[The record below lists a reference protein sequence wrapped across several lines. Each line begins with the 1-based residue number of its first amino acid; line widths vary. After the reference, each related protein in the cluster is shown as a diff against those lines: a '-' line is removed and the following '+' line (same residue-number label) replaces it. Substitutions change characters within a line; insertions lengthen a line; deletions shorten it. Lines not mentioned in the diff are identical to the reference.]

1 MNYQFYF
8 FLFSRRH
15 CLLFLLFL
23 WSTFSV
29 CANTVEINVTK
40 QLTYKEGLS
49 HFGVTSLELDKNG
62 LLWVG
67 TFKGLN
73 IYDGYEFKSHYF
85 QDTPALLSNRIT
97 SLHKDKHDN
106 ILIGTE
112 KGLSIYRERLDR
124 FDSLFMTESI
134 IRKNEVASITDIVE
148 TKKYIVCNT
157 SKGWLIILDKD
168 DYSIIDKQFPLPQYN
183 NNFKA
188 FHISEFVNNQLL
200 IASNRGLLVYDIDR
214 KTFRN
219 NSYEHFNYCVDV
231 AFDGHKTV
239 YALSYTDV
247 FIYQYD
253 SATNRLNYVTTMLK
267 DEYFSQLK
275 IGLNGELWLLKNN
288 NTIALI
294 TEPNY
299 YKNIKQNIVYYHFM
313 NDFTRLSSITLS
325 KFGGWAGSFNQ
336 GVFQIKTEKPF
347 FQYTGLKE
355 KYKENKSSQVINIV
369 PYSTDKVYVTLNVND
384 NKLFDLSDLS
394 IKNIKHPK
402 VNNQLISKVL
412 VGRNKS
418 IWGGS
423 RRKGIFRK
431 KDINANWEQLK
442 IKNNPDF
449 LEEGAQTIIE
459 DGNGDIWLAGLNAL
473 YKFCLDDNGEIK
485 KVDQLNQLDNL
496 EYDANVG
503 INVMYYD
510 EVENCIWIGT
520 NGNGLYKVV
529 LNENHTLSQQDCKKI
544 KMSDSC
550 PLEGS
555 IITCIKR
562 LPNKELW
569 VGVLEGGISKMEKN
583 GDAYCFE
590 TFTEKDG
597 LDDNDVMTFEFD
609 VFNRLWIATNKGIN
623 QFDPATKTF
632 VNYTTSDGIVPASF
646 EVVSTKLQNGLM
658 VFGGNNGLCYFD
670 PNQISSKIDNP
681 TLLFGELKIHNKKID
696 VEDKEGA
703 VLTKVLNETS
713 EITLENDQNSLSF
726 ELISLHYENANTYG
740 LRYRL
745 LPREKNWNTSTSN
758 NKIASYNL
766 LPAGEYTFEVQASNS
781 KNEWTESRTI
791 KINILEAWWKTFWA
805 KLFYLFLFLVVII
818 IVMTVIIRIKS
829 LSYKLKLEH
838 LEKNKLKDLDAA
850 RLKLF
855 MNISHEFRT
864 PLTLINGPITLL
876 KNMFENNQD
885 AFEHID
891 LVQRQSK
898 KMLQLVDQVHEIRK
912 ADQNLLKLK
921 KKHFDFTHL
930 ITDVKKDFDQLAE
943 KSNKILKL
951 VGTDHQL
958 MVDADE
964 SKLEIVI
971 NNLLNNAFKFTGEKD
986 EITITYD
993 YKGESLIFSVEDT
1006 GRGISEE
1013 NQKNIFKRFYQSD
1026 NKDIYT
1032 AGSGIGLELSKMII
1046 DLHGG
1051 TVAVESEMG
1060 KGTKFTIELPVDVKV
1075 KEELSDIKVE
1085 ESIKEESH
1093 DQRQRTLT
1101 EMVDISFLTK
1111 DSNSKNSLIYY
1122 VEDNVDLRNFVSN
1135 ILSQH
1140 YKVKTFDH
1148 GKACVDALEKEWP
1161 DLILSDIL
1169 MPVMNGLE
1177 LCEIVKGNVKT
1188 SHLPIVLLTSKSSSD
1203 EKIEGMNVGADAYLT
1218 KPFEI
1223 KQVVAT
1229 IENILK
1235 SRKVLQDRFQMEVPL
1250 PIEKKALSDSDK
1262 KFLEDFTNLLNENLS
1277 NENIDLQEF
1286 SKELYMSRSQFFR
1299 KIKSITNSTP
1309 NDIIRTFKL
1318 KKAAELLLIKENTVN
1333 DVVIMTGFKNR
1344 THFSKLFK
1352 DHFGVSPG
1360 KYASET
1366 NEKINKNSP
1375 S

>member
-8 FLFSRRH
+8 FNTSGRFYLIFLFCFINS
-15 CLLFLLFL
+15 FFAQ
-23 WSTFSV
+23 
-29 CANTVEINVTK
+29 ANNVEINITK

-73 IYDGYEFKSHYF
+73 IYDGYEFKSYYY

-97 SLHKDKHDN
+97 TLYKDHQNN
-106 ILIGTE
+106 ILVGTE
-112 KGLSIYRERLDR
+112 KGLSIYREHLDK
-124 FDSLFMTESI
+124 FDSLFLTENVI
-134 IRKNEVASITDIVE
+134 KRREATSITDIVE
-148 TKKYIVCNT
+148 TSDYIVCNT
-157 SKGWLIILDKD
+157 SNGWLIVMDKEN
-168 DYSIIDKQFPLPQYN
+168 YKVIDQLFTLPQYS

-188 FHISEFVNNQLL
+188 FHISNFVDNQLL
-200 IASNRGLLVYDIDR
+200 IASNRGLLTYDIDK

-231 AFDGHKTV
+231 TFDGHKTI

-247 FIYQYD
+247 YIYHYD
-253 SATNRLNYVTTMLK
+253 KQSNTIKYVTTILE
-267 DEYFSQLK
+267 DEYYSEVE

-299 YKNIKQNIVYYHFM
+299 YKNIHQNIIYYNFM
-313 NDFTRLSSITLS
+313 DDFTRLSSIKLS
-325 KFGGWAGSFNQ
+325 KYGGWLGSFNQ
-336 GVFQIKTEKPF
+336 GVFRVKTDKPF

-369 PYSTDKVYVTLNVND
+369 PYATNKVYVTLNAND
-384 NKLFDLSDLS
+384 NKLFDLNDLS

-402 VNNQLISKVL
+402 INNQLISKVL
-412 VGRNKS
+412 VDSHNS

-431 KDINANWEQLK
+431 KNINANWEQLQ

-449 LEEGAQTIIE
+449 IFEGAQTIIE
-459 DGNGDIWLAGLNAL
+459 DGHGDIWLAGLNAL
-473 YKFCLDDNGEIK
+473 YKFCLDNKGEIK

-496 EYDANVG
+496 EYDTNLG

-510 EVENCIWIGT
+510 ELEDCIWIGT
-520 NGNGLYKVV
+520 NGNGLYQV
-529 LNENHTLSQQDCKKI
+529 LLNDNHTLTAQDCRKV
-544 KMSDSC
+544 KMSASC
-550 PLEGS
+550 PLQGS

-562 LPNKELW
+562 LPNQELW
-569 VGVLEGGISKMEKN
+569 VGVLEGGISKVSKD

-590 TFTEKDG
+590 TYTEKDG

-623 QFDPATKTF
+623 QFDPTTKTF

-670 PNQISSKIDNP
+670 PNQISTKIDDP
-681 TLLFGELKIHNKKID
+681 ALLFGELRIHNKKIE
-696 VEDKEGA
+696 VEEKEGA

-713 EITLENDQNSLSF
+713 KITLDHDQNSLSF

-745 LPREKNWNTSTSN
+745 LPKEENWNTITSN

-781 KNEWTESRTI
+781 KNEWSESRTI
-791 KINILEAWWKTFWA
+791 KIQILEAWWKTLWA
-805 KLFYLFLFLVVII
+805 KVIYLCLFLIGII
-818 IVMTVIIRIKS
+818 IVMIVIIRIKS

-864 PLTLINGPITLL
+864 PLTLINGPIALL
-876 KNMFENNQD
+876 KSMFENNQD

-930 ITDVKKDFDQLAE
+930 ITDVKKDFDKLAE
-943 KSNKILKL
+943 NSKKTLKL

-971 NNLLNNAFKFTGEKD
+971 NNLLNNAFKFTEAED
-986 EITITYD
+986 TITIAYD
-993 YKGESLIFSVEDT
+993 CKGETLILSVEDT

-1051 TVAVESEMG
+1051 AVKVDSEMG
-1060 KGTKFTIELPVDVKV
+1060 KGTKFTIELPIDVIV

-1093 DQRQRTLT
+1093 DQRQRTLN

-1111 DSNSKNSLIYY
+1111 GSNSKNSLIYY

-1148 GKACVDALEKEWP
+1148 GKACMEALEKEWP

-1177 LCEIVKGNVKT
+1177 LCEMVKGNVKT

-1203 EKIEGMNVGADAYLT
+1203 EKVEGMNVGADAYLT

-1250 PIEKKALSDSDK
+1250 PIKRKELSDSDQ

-1286 SKELYMSRSQFFR
+1286 SKELLMSRSQFFR

-1366 NEKINKNSP
+1366 NDKLSK
-1375 S
+1375 

>member
-1 MNYQFYF
+1 MHYQVHF
-8 FLFSRRH
+8 FNTIQYR
-15 CLLFLLFL
+15 CLLFLFCFL
-23 WSTFSV
+23 NSLSLWGS
-29 CANTVEINVTK
+29 NVEINITK

-49 HFGVTSLELDKNG
+49 HFGVTSLEVDKNG

-73 IYDGYEFKSHYF
+73 VYDGYEFKSYYY
-85 QDTPALLSNRIT
+85 QDTPSLLSNRIT
-97 SLHKDKHDN
+97 ALHKDKNNN

-112 KGLSIYRERLDR
+112 KGLALYRENLDR
-124 FDSLFMTESI
+124 FDSLFLTEEVI
-134 IRKNEVASITDIVE
+134 KRNESTSITDIVE
-148 TKKYIVCNT
+148 TQQYVVCNI
-157 SKGWLIILDKD
+157 SNGWLIVVEKENYTIVGE
-168 DYSIIDKQFPLPQYN
+168 FHPLPEN
-183 NNFKA
+183 RNNFKA
-188 FHISEFVNNQLL
+188 FHISEFVEDQIL
-200 IASNRGLLVYDIDR
+200 IASNRGLLTYDLQK
-214 KTFRN
+214 KTYRN
-219 NSYEHFNYCVDV
+219 NSFQQFNYCVDV
-231 AFDGHKTV
+231 AFDGHKTI

-247 FIYQYD
+247 FIFQYD
-253 SATNRLNYVTTMLK
+253 SVTNRVNHVTTILK
-267 DEYFSQLK
+267 DEYFSRVE

-288 NTIALI
+288 NSIALI

-299 YKNIKQNIVYYHFM
+299 HKNIYQNIVYYNFM
-313 NDFTRLSSITLS
+313 NDFTRLSSITFG
-325 KFGGWAGSFNQ
+325 KHGGWIGSFNQ
-336 GVFQIKTEKPF
+336 GIFQFKTDKPF

-355 KYKENKSSQVINIV
+355 KYKEYKSSQVINIV
-369 PYSTDKVYVTLNVND
+369 PFSSHQVYVTLNVND
-384 NKLFDLSDLS
+384 NKLFDLNDLS

-402 VNNQLISKVL
+402 INNQLISKVL
-412 VGRNKS
+412 IDRHNSV
-418 IWGGS
+418 WGGS
-423 RRKGIFRK
+423 KRKGIFRK
-431 KDINANWEQLK
+431 KNINAEWQQLK
-442 IKNNPDF
+442 IKGDPDF
-449 LEEGAQTIIE
+449 IIEGAQTFVE
-459 DGNGDIWLAGLNAL
+459 DGNGDIWLAGLEAL
-473 YKFCLDDNGEIK
+473 YKFCLDKNGKIL
-485 KVDQLNQLDNL
+485 KVDKLGQLDDL
-496 EYDANVG
+496 EYDTNLL

-510 EVENCIWIGT
+510 ELENCIWIGT
-520 NGNGLYKVV
+520 NGNGLYKVA
-529 LNENHTLSQQDCKKI
+529 LNKSHTLAVEDCCKV
-544 KMSDSC
+544 KMSEAC

-569 VGVLEGGISKMEKN
+569 VGVLEGGISKVVKE
-583 GDAYCFE
+583 GEGYCFE
-590 TFTEKDG
+590 TFTEEDG

-609 VFNRLWIATNKGIN
+609 IFNRLWIATNKGIN

-646 EVVSTKLQNGLM
+646 EVVSTKLENGLM

-670 PNQISSKIDNP
+670 PNQISTKIDEP
-681 TLLFGELKIHNKKID
+681 ELLFGELRIHNKKIT
-696 VEDKEGA
+696 VNSGEEA
-703 VLTKVLNETS
+703 VLSKVLNETE
-713 EITLENDQNSLSF
+713 EITLEHDQNSFSF

-745 LPREKNWNTSTSN
+745 LPKEKNWSSTTSN

-781 KNEWTESRTI
+781 KNEWSESRKI
-791 KINILEAWWKTFWA
+791 KINICEAWWKTFWA
-805 KLFYLFLFLVVII
+805 KVVYLCLFLIGIAII
-818 IVMTVIIRIKS
+818 MVVIIRIKS
-829 LSYKLKLEH
+829 LSYRLKLEN
-838 LEKNKLKDLDAA
+838 LEKNRLKDLDAA

-864 PLTLINGPITLL
+864 PLTLINGPIALL

-921 KKHFDFTHL
+921 KKNFDFTHF

-943 KSNKILKL
+943 KSKKTLKL
-951 VGTDHQL
+951 IGTDHQL
-958 MVDADE
+958 MVDADKG
-964 SKLEIVI
+964 KLEIVI
-971 NNLLNNAFKFTGEKD
+971 NNLLNNAFKFTETED
-986 EITITYD
+986 TITISYD
-993 YKGESLIFSVEDT
+993 CKGETLMLSVEDT
-1006 GRGISEE
+1006 GRGISAE

-1026 NKDIYT
+1026 NKDVYT

-1051 TVAVESEMG
+1051 SVVVDSEIG
-1060 KGTKFTIELPVDVKV
+1060 KGTKFTIELPINVKV
-1075 KEELSDIKVE
+1075 QEQLSDIKVE
-1085 ESIKEESH
+1085 ETIKEESH
-1093 DQRQRTLT
+1093 EQRQRTLN

-1111 DSNSKNSLIYY
+1111 GSNSKNSLIYY

-1148 GKACVDALEKEWP
+1148 GQACVDALGSEWP

-1250 PIEKKALSDSDK
+1250 PIKKKELSDADQ
-1262 KFLEDFTNLLNENLS
+1262 KFIEDFTNLLNENLS

-1286 SKELYMSRSQFFR
+1286 SKELLMSRSQFFR
-1299 KIKSITNSTP
+1299 RIKSITNSTP

-1360 KYASET
+1360 KYASEA
-1366 NEKINKNSP
+1366 NEKINKNTP